1 MLKLTKGA
9 ISFLT
14 AQYRAIYKR
23 AYLKGLASVFA
34 LTVGTV
40 PAVAL
45 ASEITNNDYREVDNG
60 QSLDVSKIVN
70 NGTLKLKV
78 VLVLKLLTSM
88 RSGMMRIIPS
98 PQVPPITAL

>member
-14 AQYRAIYKR
+14 AQYSAIYKR

-45 ASEITNNDYREVDNG
+45 ASEITNNDYREVE
-60 QSLDVSKIVN
+60 
-70 NGTLKLKV
+70 
-78 VLVLKLLTSM
+78 
-88 RSGMMRIIPS
+88 
-98 PQVPPITAL
+98 